1 MENKKFFTD
10 YIWDSALD
18 SAYATLEEKCGEAFA
33 ERLSDKA
40 VDTLAVAAVTTTYVI
55 NDETKQLLA
64 ESFSDTLN
72 ADEINKIISTDK
84 QTLHNILNAAK
95 ELNEYVKD
103 DDILVSYTC
112 ETELD
117 DAEYTKNKI
126 REITNFI
133 EQQTQRITNVE
144 SAPQQKQQTRER
156 KHDIID
162 F

>member
-10 YIWDSALD
+10 YITDSAVD
-18 SAYATLEEKCGEAFA
+18 SAYILLEEKCGESFA
-33 ERLSDKA
+33 EKLSDKA
-40 VDTLAVAAVTTTYVI
+40 VDTLAVAAVVTTYVM
-55 NDETKQLLA
+55 NNETKQLLT

-72 ADEINKIISTDK
+72 ADEINKIMSADK
-84 QTLHNILNAAK
+84 QTLNKMLNAAK

-103 DDILVSYTC
+103 DNLCISYTC

-117 DAEYTKNKI
+117 DAEYTKDKI

-133 EQQTQRITNVE
+133 EQQTQRITNTT
-144 SAPQQKQQTRER
+144 SAPEQKQQT
-156 KHDIID
+156 KQKNHDIID